1 MDMYEL
7 SILRPIVKHLL
18 QNSKIL
24 PIWLYSSKHHMN
36 TDVFKTRAILS
47 KDSLKRSAKQSNI
60 KTIEITLKET
70 TRVRFEY
77 VWSQYGNCLQ

>member
-1 MDMYEL
+1 MDIYEL

-36 TDVFKTRAILS
+36 TDVFKPEQF
-47 KDSLKRSAKQSNI
+47 KQRLI
-60 KTIEITLKET
+60 
-70 TRVRFEY
+70 
-77 VWSQYGNCLQ
+77 